1 MKPVSVR
8 HLAAGPALAGLM
20 LAGLSGCGALVKVG
34 PDYAGPKQPVSTPS
48 AWRVRWTP
56 KAVADSAPGAGDRA
70 ASAAAL
76 RDWWQQFDD
85 PLLAELIGAA
95 QGASNTLA
103 QAAARI
109 AQSRSELTSAE
120 ARSLPTVDTS
130 AALTRSAITFGGP
143 VLLRTLAQVQA
154 QAAWEIDLFGGIA
167 RSREGAVARVLARQA
182 QFQDAQVALAAE
194 VGNAYVGLRH
204 CERLINLSEADARSR
219 AETARLT
226 ELTGRAGL
234 QAPAIVALARAS
246 AADAANQLL
255 QQRAECDVLV
265 KSLVV
270 LTDRDE
276 PALRVDLSKSTA
288 RLPVPRMFRVDQLPA
303 NVLRQR
309 PDLAGLE
316 RELAAASADIGKAE
330 AARYPALSL
339 TGNVGPLRSSI
350 NGLTVNATT
359 WSIGP
364 SLTLPLFDG
373 GRRVADV
380 VAAKARYTAAESAY
394 RERVRVAVREVEEA
408 LVRLASADAREQFA
422 IDALDGYREAL
433 QGAQVRFDSGLG
445 NLIDLELARREAVRA
460 ETVLSQLQRDRVSA
474 WVSLYRAVGG
484 GWTAEAASQGA
495 ATGTR
500 GTGITGTSTP
510 GTGASGTIAG
520 ATGR

>member
-1 MKPVSVR
+1 MPRDPEHMKPASAR
-8 HLAAGPALAGLM
+8 RLTAGSALAGLL

-34 PDYAGPKQPVSTPS
+34 PDYAGPERPQSTPS
-48 AWRVRWTP
+48 AWQVRWSP
-56 KAVADSAPGAGDRA
+56 KLAADAPSSAGAGDSTD
-70 ASAAAL
+70 SAAAL

-95 QGASNTLA
+95 QGASNSLA

-109 AQSRSELTSAE
+109 AQARSELTSAE
-120 ARSLPTVDTS
+120 ARSLPTVDGS
-130 AALTRSAITFGGP
+130 AALSRSAIAFGGP

-182 QFQDAQVALAAE
+182 QYQDVQVALAAE

-204 CERLINLSEADARSR
+204 CERLVNLSETDARSR

-226 ELTGRAGL
+226 EVTGQAGL

-246 AADAANQLL
+246 AADAANQLV
-255 QQRAECDVLV
+255 QQRADCDVLV

-276 PALRVDLSKSTA
+276 PALRLGLSKATA
-288 RLPVPRMFRVDQLPA
+288 RLPTPRMFRVDQLPA

-339 TGNVGPLRSSI
+339 TGNVGPLRSSTS
-350 NGLTVNATT
+350 GLTVNANT

-380 VAAKARYTAAESAY
+380 EAAKALYAAAESAY
-394 RERVRVAVREVEEA
+394 RERARIAVREVEEA
-408 LVRLASADAREQFA
+408 LVRLASADEREQFA
-422 IDALDGYREAL
+422 IDALAGYREAL
-433 QGAQVRFDSGLG
+433 KGAQVRFDSGLG
-445 NLIDLELARREAVRA
+445 SLIDLELARREAVRA
-460 ETVLSQLQRDRVSA
+460 ETVLSQLQRDRVNA
-474 WVSLYRAVGG
+474 WVSLYRAAGG
-484 GWTAEAASQGA
+484 GWSTDAAGPRAVNHGSR
-495 ATGTR
+495 TP
-500 GTGITGTSTP
+500 P
-510 GTGASGTIAG
+510 GTAS
-520 ATGR
+520 R